1 MFHGLSLLCKEYH
14 AAPSWRANLAT
25 LDPDQD
31 NWKFRGDIDSVRG
44 TGCLTKG
51 SVVMVVSLIIWLLI
65 GAIAGW
71 LASLIVKGHGLG
83 LAGNIV
89 VGIVGAVIAGW
100 LLPLIGFVFIG
111 GILAAIT
118 NAVIGAVLLLV
129 IIGFVQQKMA

>member
-1 MFHGLSLLCKEYH
+1 MF
-14 AAPSWRANLAT
+14 T
-25 LDPDQD
+25 
-31 NWKFRGDIDSVRG
+31 
-44 TGCLTKG
+44 T
-51 SVVMVVSLIIWLLI
+51 LIIWLLI

-83 LAGNIV
+83 LTGNIV
-89 VGIVGAVIAGW
+89 VGIVGAAIAGW

-118 NAVIGAVLLLV
+118 NAVIGAVLLLL

>member
-1 MFHGLSLLCKEYH
+1 MF
-14 AAPSWRANLAT
+14 AT
-25 LDPDQD
+25 
-31 NWKFRGDIDSVRG
+31 
-44 TGCLTKG
+44 
-51 SVVMVVSLIIWLLI
+51 LIIWLLI

-71 LASLIVKGHGLG
+71 LASLIVRGHGLG

-89 VGIVGAVIAGW
+89 VGIVGAAIAGW

-118 NAVIGAVLLLV
+118 NAVIGAVLLLL

>member
-1 MFHGLSLLCKEYH
+1 MPLK
-14 AAPSWRANLAT
+14 
-25 LDPDQD
+25 
-31 NWKFRGDIDSVRG
+31 RGAWSR
-44 TGCLTKG
+44 
-51 SVVMVVSLIIWLLI
+51 LI
-65 GAIAGW
+65 GATAGW